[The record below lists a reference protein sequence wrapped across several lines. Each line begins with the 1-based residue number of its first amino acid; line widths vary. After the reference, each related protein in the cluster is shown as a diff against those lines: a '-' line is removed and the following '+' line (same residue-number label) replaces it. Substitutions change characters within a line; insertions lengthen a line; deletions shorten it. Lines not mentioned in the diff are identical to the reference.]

1 MPKKKI
7 GYKVVHVRR
16 YHYSSA
22 LPVLATNLQ
31 YFKSKWT
38 TPKKGDG
45 PMAVFT
51 NSNDAFQYFKSKWTT
66 PKKGD
71 GPMAVFTNSNDAFR
85 FRHSTSKVIFKCEY
99 YPSKKRY
106 LKSGN
111 RIARHDLPM
120 GTDFA
125 TRVRLIEKVR

>member
-22 LPVLATNLQ
+22 LPVLATNL
-31 YFKSKWT
+31 
-38 TPKKGDG
+38 
-45 PMAVFT
+45 
-51 NSNDAFQYFKSKWTT
+51 QYFKSKWTT